1 MKYPN
6 IKVTVTCLPNVEK
19 DIKKVFFEILDD
31 YANRFNVAVTDK
43 VIKVHISLVEYSEE
57 ATSAGLTSYAE
68 EDNKMLIQMRDPW
81 LNNWEDNPY
90 MVQKFCEIISHEFV
104 HACQNLTGRK
114 GFKVKG
120 LTVNKENSLE
130 SYWFD
135 PEEME
140 ARMLEMPYSVLYAQ
154 KLL

>member
-6 IKVTVTCLPNVEK
+6 IKVTVVCLPNVEK

-31 YANRFNVAVTDK
+31 YTKRFNVKVTDK
-43 VIKVHISLVEYSEE
+43 AIKVHVCLVDYPEE
-57 ATSAGLTSYAE
+57 SSSAGLTSYAE
-68 EDNKMLIQMRDPW
+68 DENKILIQMRDPW
-81 LNNWEDNPY
+81 LSNWEDNPY
-90 MVQKFCEIISHEFV
+90 MVQKFCEILCHEFV

-120 LTVNKENSLE
+120 MIVDKENSLE
-130 SYWFD
+130 PYWFD

-140 ARMLEMPYSVLYAQ
+140 ARMLEMPYAMLYAQ
-154 KLL
+154 KIL